1 MHRIVAICMTAVS
14 RYFLIFLS
22 CCLFLVIFVNGAMA
36 EIQPAEILD
45 SGYDELK
52 KSAERGVT
60 GPIGHWRYYWK
71 DGFRLDSR
79 EKNLGMKFNLS
90 IMGDG
95 GYIDA
100 DDDLKKAFPDLEG
113 SSLVFRELMGTM
125 VGHLYDFAEFKLQV
139 DFANVRDIKD
149 EWIRFKGI
157 PYIGHITVGHIKEPF
172 SLEELTSLSAITFM
186 ERALPTLAFAPGRN
200 IGITRQSPA
209 FDQRMTWAVG
219 AFLNTGSFGTVGDS
233 TDQLSE
239 ANGWDFTGRITGLP
253 YYEDRG
259 RRLLHLGL
267 SYTHQFGGDAI
278 SDAQVEFRARPESRL
293 TDDRLVDT
301 GEFSTNWQGM
311 INPELAIVSGPF
323 SFQGETC
330 LTYVDR
336 DTGGNPWFW
345 GFYVFGSYFLTG
357 ENRNYETSKGTF
369 SEVKPNRNFHLTEE
383 GWGAWELAMR
393 FSYLDLNDSGINGGR
408 EHNITAGLN
417 WYLTPDTRFMFNCI
431 RARVKDRDTPPS
443 VDNGLSHIF
452 QLRFQMEF

>member
-14 RYFLIFLS
+14 RFFLIPFI
-22 CCLFLVIFVNGAMA
+22 CCFFLVVFVNSTMA
-36 EIQPAEILD
+36 QTQLPEVLGSE
-45 SGYDELK
+45 YDELK
-52 KSAERGVT
+52 KIAENGVK
-60 GPIGHWRYYWK
+60 GPIGHWHYYWK

-95 GYIDA
+95 GYINA
-100 DDDLKKAFPDLEG
+100 DDDLNRAFPDLEG
-113 SSLVFRELMGTM
+113 SSLVLRELMVTM
-125 VGHLYDFAEFKLQV
+125 VGHLYDFADYKLQV

-149 EWIRFKGI
+149 EWIRFKNI
-157 PYIGHITVGHIKEPF
+157 PLIGHFTVGHIKEPF

-186 ERALPTLAFAPGRN
+186 ERALPTLAFTPGRN
-200 IGITRQSPA
+200 MGITRQSPA

-233 TDQLSE
+233 SDQLSE

-253 YYEDRG
+253 HYEDRG

-267 SYTHQFGGDAI
+267 SYTHQVRGDAI

-311 INPELAIVSGPF
+311 ISPELAMVSGPF

-345 GFYVFGSYFLTG
+345 GFYLFGSYFLTG
-357 ENRNYETSKGTF
+357 ENRNYETSKAVF
-369 SEVKPNRNFHLTEE
+369 SQVKPNRNFHFGGE
-383 GWGAWELAMR
+383 GWGALELALR
-393 FSYLDLNDSGINGGR
+393 FSYLDLNDAGINGGR

-452 QLRFQMEF
+452 QLRFQMEL